1 MWGSMKR
8 PTNSEELAQA
18 IQSLVAEYVEAGQQ
32 AATRAVEEAFAGGR
46 AGRRQV
52 RAASSVRRRSAAASP
67 RRRTQA
73 ELVALTER
81 LFDTVRSSP
90 GEGMARFAEQL
101 GVSSAE
107 LQYPMNRLRN
117 AGRVRSVGERYQTRY
132 FPTVG
137 AKR

>member
-1 MWGSMKR
+1 
-8 PTNSEELAQA
+8 
-18 IQSLVAEYVEAGQQ
+18 
-32 AATRAVEEAFAGGR
+32 
-46 AGRRQV
+46 
-52 RAASSVRRRSAAASP
+52 
-67 RRRTQA
+67 
-73 ELVALTER
+73 
-81 LFDTVRSSP
+81 
-90 GEGMARFAEQL
+90 MARFAEQL